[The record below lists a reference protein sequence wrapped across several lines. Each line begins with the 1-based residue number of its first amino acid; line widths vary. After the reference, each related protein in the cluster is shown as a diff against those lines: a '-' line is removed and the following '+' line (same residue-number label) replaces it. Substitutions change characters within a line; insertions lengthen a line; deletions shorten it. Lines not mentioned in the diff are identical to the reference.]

1 MNLIRRSDLAIA
13 LLVSS
18 MALPAVA
25 DTFTIR
31 MISEDPNIEG
41 DSTMVFDPPLLRV
54 ALGDTVI
61 FEPVQSGHNTASK
74 NGMIPEGVESWN
86 SRIDETFEIT
96 FSVDGTYGYVCM
108 PHYLVGMVGMIL
120 VGDYSVN
127 LDDARAVRHRGHAKK
142 AFKALFALV
151 DAL

>member
-1 MNLIRRSDLAIA
+1 MNLIRRSDLAVA

-25 DTFTIR
+25 ETFTIR

-41 DSTMVFDPPLLRV
+41 DSSMVFNPPLLRV

-74 NGMIPEGVESWN
+74 NG
-86 SRIDETFEIT
+86 
-96 FSVDGTYGYVCM
+96 
-108 PHYLVGMVGMIL
+108 
-120 VGDYSVN
+120 
-127 LDDARAVRHRGHAKK
+127 
-142 AFKALFALV
+142 
-151 DAL
+151 